1 MKTSSRCQLS
11 PRRTLMPLQIS
22 SIVGTELLAPDSN
35 GFIRDDDSTFGE
47 KILDIREAHAE
58 AVINLGGVA
67 DDFRREPIA
76 VIARLV
82 ALHRTS
88 LSVLRPKLTVPWG
101 IQDIYAFVCNAG
113 RDFSATVRF
122 SISRCSKDWAS
133 ESSAS
138 SSLLRSRAG
147 GCIWPISPTE
157 LSIRS

>member
-1 MKTSSRCQLS
+1 
-11 PRRTLMPLQIS
+11 MPLQIS

-58 AVINLGGVA
+58 AVINPGGVA

-88 LSVLRPKLTVPWG
+88 LSVLRPKLTMPHSPFLSVEFLHRKRS
-101 IQDIYAFVCNAG
+101 YTSLKA
-113 RDFSATVRF
+113 RRVR
-122 SISRCSKDWAS
+122 RRNYVD
-133 ESSAS
+133 
-138 SSLLRSRAG
+138 R
-147 GCIWPISPTE
+147 
-157 LSIRS
+157 